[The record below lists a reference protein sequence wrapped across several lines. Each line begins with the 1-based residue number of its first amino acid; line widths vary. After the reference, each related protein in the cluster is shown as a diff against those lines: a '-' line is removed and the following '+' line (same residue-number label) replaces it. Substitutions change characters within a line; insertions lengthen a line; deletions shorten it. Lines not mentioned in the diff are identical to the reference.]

1 MRGVKYLSAC
11 YIFSLWAP
19 CDFTLITANVTRPEL
34 YRLASCSVHIITEG
48 LRGKSR
54 WLRKSPLEIKHPTR
68 DIFEGQRE
76 VLLFAA
82 GSAAKEQWFI
92 ALCSACKTDGGTGAA
107 VSALYSS
114 FCDYTRA
121 SASVEYPQVC

>member
-1 MRGVKYLSAC
+1 MITPRLLQGFNISAALQVC
-11 YIFSLWAP
+11 GMLP
-19 CDFTLITANVTRPEL
+19 
-34 YRLASCSVHIITEG
+34 CSVHILTEG

-54 WLRKSPLEIKHPTR
+54 WLRKSPLEIKHPDR
-68 DIFEGQRE
+68 DVFEGQRE

-92 ALCSACKTDGGTGAA
+92 ALSSACKTDGGSGAA
-107 VSALYSS
+107 ISALYSS

-121 SASVEYPQVC
+121 SASVEYPQVQNLLSAALLTHRNGL